1 MGILETN
8 DAFWLAYE
16 KMVELRIYYGA
27 DSIKV
32 KPIECEDMVLF
43 SIMKNNNPIAEML
56 WDKEESL
63 PDKPAFYNWEVQ
75 KRMIERKRARE

>member
-1 MGILETN
+1 MTLLIGIAGRMRTGKSSLANLIQE
-8 DAFWLAYE
+8 WLANDDNKICIDSFAE
-16 KMVELRIYYGA
+16 ALRQEL
-27 DSIKV
+27 
-32 KPIECEDMVLF
+32 
-43 SIMKNNNPIAEML
+43 AEML